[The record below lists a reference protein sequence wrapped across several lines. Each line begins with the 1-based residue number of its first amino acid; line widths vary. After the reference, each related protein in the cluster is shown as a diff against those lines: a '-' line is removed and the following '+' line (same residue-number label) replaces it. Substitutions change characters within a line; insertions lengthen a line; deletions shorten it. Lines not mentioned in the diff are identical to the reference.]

1 MLKIEGLSAGYGRK
15 PVIRDIDAAFSGAQI
30 ISVIGPNGSGKS
42 TLMKAVMGFCSVFSG
57 TICLDGR
64 PVKEVG
70 SRAFAQR
77 VSYLPQI
84 RPAGSITAGRLVLH
98 GRFPYLSYPR
108 HYRKQDYAVC
118 RSVMEEIG
126 IWDLKDAQMEA
137 LSGGERQKVYL
148 AMALAGDTDLLLLD
162 EPATYLDVRYQAE
175 LSALMQKLKERGKT
189 VAAVLHDMNSAL
201 RISDRVLVMREGRIV
216 MEGTPEEVYAGG
228 VLREVFGVEV
238 RRFLDEDGTAYYFAA
253 GPDRIV

>member
-1 MLKIEGLSAGYGRK
+1 MLKIEGLSAGYGRE
-15 PVIRDIDAAFSGAQI
+15 PVIRDVDAVFSGAQI

-42 TLMKAVMGFCSVFSG
+42 TLMKAVMGLCSVFSG

-64 PVKEVG
+64 PVKEMR
-70 SRAFAQR
+70 SRTFAQR

-148 AMALAGDTDLLLLD
+148 AMALAADTDFFLLD

-175 LSALMQKLKERGKT
+175 LSALMQKLKGKGKT

-201 RISDRVLVMREGRIV
+201 RISDKVLVMRAGRIV

-238 RRFLDEDGTAYYFAA
+238 RRFFDEDGTAYYFTA
-253 GPDRIV
+253 GIDRPV